1 MLYIPL
7 GRNFIAAA
15 AVAAERYIAA
25 GEGKNRAAA
34 VAEFQA
40 GRFARALETVAT
52 PLQSIPR
59 KHGRSSGGGGR

>member
-34 VAEFQA
+34 AAGLQA
-40 GRFARALETVAT
+40 GRFARALETCAT
-52 PLQSIPR
+52 PLPLIPR
-59 KHGRSSGGGGR
+59 KHGKSSGDDDR